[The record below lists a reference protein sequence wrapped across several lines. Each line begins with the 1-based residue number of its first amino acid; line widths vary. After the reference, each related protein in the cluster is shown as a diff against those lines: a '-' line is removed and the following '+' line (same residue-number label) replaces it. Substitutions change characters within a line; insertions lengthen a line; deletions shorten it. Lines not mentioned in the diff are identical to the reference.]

1 MKAGLVAVLTI
12 ILSGQLAAQWLE
24 HSTAGIPR
32 TPDGKPNLKAPPPR
46 LPDGRPDFSGLWAKE
61 SPKYSRNIA
70 ADLKPD
76 EIQPWAREVVE
87 QRKEDLGKDGMQVR
101 CLPLGPAYPTSGDS
115 TGSEMMRVVQSSQLI
130 VMLNPDLTYRQI
142 WMDGRALEA
151 EPNPSWMGY
160 SVGRWEGD
168 TLVVESNGFHAGT
181 WLDRD
186 GHPHTEQLRL
196 TERYRRPSFGTLE
209 IEATFSDPGAY
220 TRPWTVTVSAEYAP
234 DTEMLEWVC
243 NEGANRS
250 LVHWIG
256 QVSDDLKNEKKVAPE
271 TLARYVGTYIEQPPF
286 WKSVQISG
294 AAQATGRTV
303 QITLEDG
310 RLVGNMDGRGKQGLI
325 AMSEVEFTGLYGL
338 GVQFIDGGLYVK
350 HVSGNYRFARK

>member
-1 MKAGLVAVLTI
+1 MRAGVAVVLTI
-12 ILSGQLAAQWLE
+12 VMSGPIAAQWLE
-24 HSTAGIPR
+24 HPTAGIPR
-32 TPDGKPNLKAPPPR
+32 TADGKPDLKAPPPR
-46 LPDGRPDFSGLWAKE
+46 LPDGKPDLSGLWSKE

-70 ADLKPD
+70 ADLKSD
-76 EIQPWAREVVE
+76 EIQPWAREVLERRRV
-87 QRKEDLGKDGMQVR
+87 DLGKDGMQAR
-101 CLPLGPAYPTSGDS
+101 CLPLGPAYATSGDS
-115 TGSEMMRVVQSSQLI
+115 TGSEMMRVVQSTQII

-151 EPNPSWMGY
+151 TPNPTWMGY

-168 TLVVESNGFHAGT
+168 TLVVDSNGFNAGT

-196 TERYRRPSFGTLE
+196 TERYRRPNFGTLE

-220 TRPWTVTVSAEYAP
+220 TRPWTVKVSAQYAP

-243 NEGANRS
+243 NEGASRS
-250 LVHWIG
+250 MVHWVG
-256 QVSDDLKNEKKVAPE
+256 LASDELKNEKKVAPQV
-271 TLARYVGTYIEQPPF
+271 LARYVGTYVEQPPY

-294 AAQATGRTV
+294 AAQDAGRTV

-310 RLVGNMDGRGKQGLI
+310 RLMGNMDGRGKQPLI
-325 AMSEVEFTGLYGL
+325 AMSDIDFTGLYGL